1 MVLNVIS
8 KVFYPKSFDPE
19 HACIWCIQNDTRIYV
34 VKSGRINCCLC
45 WCWKAGSQTA
55 RFICICSSNCFDM
68 NLKPVLGVQYE
79 QHEVLW
85 TKERSTFSQP
95 LQSKVA
101 CAPYQ
106 NGKSSTP
113 DRARLTGEQCVIIGD
128 SLSALLAACVCMRV
142 LPCALVCVCM
152 HTFDM
157 AFSLFEYT

>member
-1 MVLNVIS
+1 
-8 KVFYPKSFDPE
+8 
-19 HACIWCIQNDTRIYV
+19 
-34 VKSGRINCCLC
+34 
-45 WCWKAGSQTA
+45 
-55 RFICICSSNCFDM
+55 M
-68 NLKPVLGVQYE
+68 NLKPVPGVQYE

-128 SLSALLAACVCMRV
+128 SLSALLAACVCV
-142 LPCALVCVCM
+142 YVCS
-152 HTFDM
+152 
-157 AFSLFEYT
+157 SLRISLCVYAHV

>member
-1 MVLNVIS
+1 
-8 KVFYPKSFDPE
+8 
-19 HACIWCIQNDTRIYV
+19 
-34 VKSGRINCCLC
+34 
-45 WCWKAGSQTA
+45 
-55 RFICICSSNCFDM
+55 M
-68 NLKPVLGVQYE
+68 NLKPVPGVQYE

-113 DRARLTGEQCVIIGD
+113 DRACLTGEQCVIIGD
-128 SLSALLAACVCMRV
+128 SLSALLAACVCMCV